1 MRHKGLMIL
10 IPLTHLLRMLFLPS
24 FVASSIAKMI
34 NHILKKNYSLFKTHN
49 FLNRKQLKKNLMYCF
64 FKRNCALD
72 NFSYYL

>member
-49 FLNRKQLKKNLMYCF
+49 FLNRKQL
-64 FKRNCALD
+64 
-72 NFSYYL
+72 